1 MHHFFEVNN
10 PSVNVG
16 GNTGQI
22 VQSDNHDIEV
32 FIPDLSAAGPN
43 HDWIL
48 TRFVGTAGWSNLG
61 QITLAQSPRQF
72 TWQFQNDSNHK
83 PGRTWTQVGPSLW
96 TEVYQSG
103 MHHFFEVNNPSV
115 NVGGNTGQIVESDN
129 HDIEVFIPDLSA
141 TGPNHDWIL
150 ARNVGTAGWSNL
162 GQITPAQ

>member
-1 MHHFFEVNN
+1 MELIRIS
-10 PSVNVG
+10 PR
-16 GNTGQI
+16 T
-22 VQSDNHDIEV
+22 
-32 FIPDLSAAGPN
+32 LSAKRNFLPALVASALLL
-43 HDWIL
+43 IC
-48 TRFVGTAGWSNLG
+48 G
-61 QITLAQSPRQF
+61 QLAAQSPRQF